1 MRICILGAGSLGST
15 IGGALALAGNEVF
28 LVGRKAHMDAVNE
41 NGLSLVTPDGERT
54 ARVQGRVDAAGIG
67 EVDLVIVLCKSFDT
81 EKTVRDNLELVGDG
95 TVVMSLQNGLGAE
108 DTLCDI
114 VGAHRVIGGKTYI
127 GGMLLEPGRVQ
138 ATIPGKDTFIGELDG
153 SVTERAERI
162 GAAFEDAGMRC
173 IVSDN
178 ILGVIWDKLLVNVAT
193 GAVCGITGLPYG
205 DMYQE
210 EKLVA
215 TAVAAVEEGRVIYQ
229 NIRRFIR
236 FLLTSNLGEV
246 LGMLFGMLL
255 HLPVTL
261 LPIQILLVNLFTDG
275 LPAIALGMEAVE
287 KDVMEHKPR
296 PRSEG
301 LFAKG
306 YGLQIAL
313 QGLMFGALTLIAYWI
328 GEHQGGS
335 EQAGQTMAFLVLA
348 LSQVVQAFNMRST
361 HSLFKIG
368 PFTNHKLNWAALA
381 SFALVMLVAFVPP
394 VRMAFELVVLP
405 AGLYLW
411 ALALI
416 LFPIVAMEAAKALDF
431 IKHRH

>member
-28 LVGRKAHMDAVNE
+28 LVGRKAHMDAVNK
-41 NGLSLVTPDGERT
+41 NGLSLVTPDGEKT

-153 SVTERAERI
+153 SITERVKRI

-215 TAVAAVEEGRVIYQ
+215 TAVAAVEEGMAVAHAAGIALSREDPMDTLELARANLPYDFKPSILQSLEKRRPTEIGVINGAVVAQ
-229 NIRRFIR
+229 GKKHGVPTPVNETLVACVVGIERFIR
-236 FLLTSNLGEV
+236 EYSLT
-246 LGMLFGMLL
+246 
-255 HLPVTL
+255 
-261 LPIQILLVNLFTDG
+261 
-275 LPAIALGMEAVE
+275 
-287 KDVMEHKPR
+287 
-296 PRSEG
+296 
-301 LFAKG
+301 
-306 YGLQIAL
+306 
-313 QGLMFGALTLIAYWI
+313 
-328 GEHQGGS
+328 
-335 EQAGQTMAFLVLA
+335 
-348 LSQVVQAFNMRST
+348 
-361 HSLFKIG
+361 
-368 PFTNHKLNWAALA
+368 
-381 SFALVMLVAFVPP
+381 
-394 VRMAFELVVLP
+394 
-405 AGLYLW
+405 
-411 ALALI
+411 
-416 LFPIVAMEAAKALDF
+416 
-431 IKHRH
+431 